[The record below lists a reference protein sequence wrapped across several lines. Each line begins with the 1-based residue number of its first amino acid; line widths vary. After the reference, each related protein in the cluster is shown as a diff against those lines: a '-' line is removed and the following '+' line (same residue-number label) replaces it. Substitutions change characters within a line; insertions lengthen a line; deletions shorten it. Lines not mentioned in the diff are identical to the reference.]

1 MPMIGITLC
10 PKVVKNGGP
19 ITSDVYKSHATN
31 LWTRGALLKLAS
43 GLLTPVVDTSS
54 AAAEIDQAD
63 TGATGIRPFIA
74 LEDHL
79 TAGSVFVSVQEIMPD
94 SVLELQV
101 LASGGSAASDVLG
114 SVLQKGTNYTGY
126 QLTGASQVI
135 NGVTYTIHGRGV
147 WGIDSDDTTLP
158 ILNVIDTQDNYEPFN
173 PDNALGYVRVLAKL
187 NGFVFN
193 GSDEIE

>member
-19 ITSDVYKSHATN
+19 ITSDVYKSHATD
-31 LWTRGALLKLAS
+31 LWTRGALLKLS
-43 GLLTPVVDTSS
+43 GGLLEPVVDTSS
-54 AAAEIDQAD
+54 AAAEIDQD
-63 TGATGIRPFIA
+63 DIGTVGIRPFIA

-94 SVLELQV
+94 SVIELQV
-101 LASGGSAASDVLG
+101 LSPAGTLASDVIG
-114 SVLQKGTNYTGY
+114 SVLQKGTAYTGY

-147 WGIDSDDTTLP
+147 WGIDSDDTTTP

-173 PDNALGYVRVLAKL
+173 PDNALGYARVLVK
-187 NGFVFN
+187 FN
-193 GSDEIE
+193 STVWSGKDVD